1 MSLLETFLVGHF
13 VVFLLVLTRISA
25 VVMTAPLFSEH
36 NIPLRV
42 RALLAI
48 FLAFL
53 VAPLQTMPTGPVV
66 ENLVELGRLVALEAL
81 VGLLLGLGL
90 NVLFAGLQVAG
101 QMISQ
106 MSGMSLAEVFNP
118 DFNDNVSV
126 FSQLFFFLTMAVFLG
141 LGGHRMVIEAVLET
155 FCWAPPGQ
163 VALGGTFVEAL
174 TSIVTQS
181 FMLGI
186 RAIAPVI
193 TALLLSTVVLGL
205 ISRTLPQLNILLVG
219 FNLNAML
226 TLGVLFLSLG
236 TVAWTFQEETSEV
249 LIRLQQVI
257 HNANWQPSNGA

>member
-1 MSLLETFLVGHF
+1 M
-13 VVFLLVLTRISA
+13 
-25 VVMTAPLFSEH
+25 
-36 NIPLRV
+36 
-42 RALLAI
+42 LAI

-90 NVLFAGLQVAG
+90 NILFAGLQVAG

-118 DFNDNVSV
+118 GFNDNVSV

-193 TALLLSTVVLGL
+193 TALLLSTIVLGL

-236 TVAWTFQEETSEV
+236 TVAWTFQEETGEV

>member
-118 DFNDNVSV
+118 GFNDNVSV